1 MYLDLINIP
10 ISDYEKIINDW
21 AQSIT

>member
-10 ISDYEKIINDW
+10 ISNYEKIINDW